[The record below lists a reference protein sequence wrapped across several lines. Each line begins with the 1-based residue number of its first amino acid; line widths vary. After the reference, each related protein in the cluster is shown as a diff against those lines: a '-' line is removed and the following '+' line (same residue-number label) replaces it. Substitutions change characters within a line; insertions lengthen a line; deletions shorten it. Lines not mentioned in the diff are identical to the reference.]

1 MAALVQTYP
10 QQISTV
16 NMLQARPSSATGMM
30 PGQNQGHQYMGS
42 SQGPRASSYGTPT
55 GYRGGSGPVQPR
67 SFSNNQ
73 PNLNHN
79 PQWQQHSAFRANS
92 SPAIP
97 SMSHYDPST
106 PYRGYQ
112 PNSASANMSYNYN
125 FNVPA
130 NATRDD
136 SSMSPRSHQQP
147 AYYSGNGNAKNA
159 PDRYRRANAQAVQH
173 NRSQSTGLPSGFNQ
187 QNGLYQLHNGS
198 MSVPNLSGSLYGS
211 APTSK
216 DDMSLHHRGS
226 QEDAMR
232 LRRRSMH
239 SMDNMEK
246 SNPGSPTPGTTNAAS
261 YAPERSS
268 SPRLVSGSNI
278 HTRNGSSESVSST
291 RSSHSRPSS
300 VSSSPLR
307 IVDCSC
313 PIAALLRLKHC

>member
-10 QQISTV
+10 QQISAV

-42 SQGPRASSYGTPT
+42 PQGPRASSYGTPT
-55 GYRGGSGPVQPR
+55 GYRGSSGPVQPR
-67 SFSNNQ
+67 SFANNQ

-79 PQWQQHSAFRANS
+79 AQWQQHSAFRANS

-97 SMSHYDPST
+97 SMSQYDPNT

-112 PNSASANMSYNYN
+112 LNSASANTGYNYN
-125 FNVPA
+125 FNVA
-130 NATRDD
+130 SNATRDD
-136 SSMSPRSHQQP
+136 SAMSPRSHQQP
-147 AYYSGNGNAKNA
+147 AYYNTSSNAKNT
-159 PDRYRRANAQAVQH
+159 PDRYRRANTQSVQH
-173 NRSQSTGLPSGFNQ
+173 NRSQSTGVPSSFNQ

-211 APTSK
+211 AQASK

-246 SNPGSPTPGTTNAAS
+246 SNPGSQPIGTSNTAS
-261 YAPERSS
+261 YKSERSS

-278 HTRNGSSESVSST
+278 HTRSGSSESASST

-300 VSSSPLR
+300 VSLLPLTNALVQSLHSS
-307 IVDCSC
+307 
-313 PIAALLRLKHC
+313 A